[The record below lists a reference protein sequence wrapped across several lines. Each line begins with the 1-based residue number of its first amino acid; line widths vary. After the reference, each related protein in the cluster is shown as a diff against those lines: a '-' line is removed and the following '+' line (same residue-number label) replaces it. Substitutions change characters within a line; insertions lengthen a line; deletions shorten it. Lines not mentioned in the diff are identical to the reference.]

1 MFILKKIKNIIISI
15 GTIIRSIYLVGL
27 QALNKRETILYPDK
41 PICLSD
47 RFRGKIVLTKN
58 QDGTE
63 RCVACGLCAVV
74 CPVNCIFLQKS
85 EDSNGRWYPK
95 IFQINMARC
104 IFCGFCEEAC
114 PTLAIQ
120 LTKDFELSSDSRN
133 SLLYKKHDLL
143 VSNTG
148 KYHSYNFYHKS
159 KLLKS
164 NKCNNKCKA
173 KPVDTKSLLP

>member
-1 MFILKKIKNIIISI
+1 MFIIKKIKNVIITV

-41 PICLSD
+41 AIHLAN
-47 RFRGKIVLTKN
+47 RFRGKIVLTRN
-58 QDGTE
+58 NDGTE

-74 CPVNCIFLQKS
+74 CPVNCIYLQKT
-85 EDSNGRWYPK
+85 EDNNGRWYPK

-120 LTKDFELSSDSRN
+120 LTKDFELSSYNRSN
-133 SLLYKKHDLL
+133 LLYKKHNLL

-148 KYHSYNFYHKS
+148 KYHNYNFYHKS
-159 KLLKS
+159 RLLKT
-164 NKCNNKCKA
+164 NKCNLKCKT